1 MSTYYLN
8 FDILESLPDKLL
20 GCVWIPPEDELAWWP
35 EFIRQMEDAVLEMV
49 EDLCCLAPP
58 PATGLALPPAAGPES
73 VPPPPDDDPE
83 VPDPG
88 LEDDE
93 GAPGPE
99 LEQLAVPDEE
109 IMVKHNLVRIPRLPH
124 CYV

>member
-1 MSTYYLN
+1 
-8 FDILESLPDKLL
+8 
-20 GCVWIPPEDELAWWP
+20 
-35 EFIRQMEDAVLEMV
+35 MEDAVLEMV

-73 VPPPPDDDPE
+73 VPPPPEDDPE

-99 LEQLAVPDEE
+99 LEQLAVPPDEE
-109 IMVKHNLVRIPRLPH
+109 IMVKHNVVLTKQTNRIPRLPIITFSKL
-124 CYV
+124 

>member
-1 MSTYYLN
+1 
-8 FDILESLPDKLL
+8 
-20 GCVWIPPEDELAWWP
+20 
-35 EFIRQMEDAVLEMV
+35 MEDAVLEMV

-58 PATGLALPPAAGPES
+58 PATGLALPPPAGPES
-73 VPPPPDDDPE
+73 VPPEDDPE

-99 LEQLAVPDEE
+99 LEQLAVPPDEE
-109 IMVKHNLVRIPRLPH
+109 VMVKQNAVQCSLDIATDLRHQG
-124 CYV
+124 